1 MLNKL
6 EKVVWGSLL
15 TLGLAG
21 LAAWPASAQE
31 AETAA
36 RRVTKRVTPTY
47 PLFAQQAR
55 LSGTVRLLLVVS
67 PDGTVKSLKTLG
79 GNAVL
84 ASAAEIAMKQWK
96 FEPGKNET
104 NESVAFKFDPPK

>member
-6 EKVVWGSLL
+6 KKVVWGGTL

-21 LAAWPASAQE
+21 MTSWPAGAQE
-31 AETAA
+31 PETP
-36 RRVTKRVTPTY
+36 RKITKRVAPVY
-47 PLFAQQAR
+47 PAFALQAH
-55 LSGTVRLLLVVS
+55 LTGTVRLLLVVS
-67 PDGTVKSLKTLG
+67 ADGTVKSLKTLG

-96 FEPGKNET
+96 YEAGKNET

>member
-1 MLNKL
+1 MGNELK
-6 EKVVWGSLL
+6 KAVWTGAL

-21 LAAWPASAQE
+21 MAVWPASAQE
-31 AETAA
+31 PEVA
-36 RRVTKRVTPTY
+36 RKVTKRVSPVY
-47 PLFAQQAR
+47 PPFALQAR
-55 LSGTVRLLLVVS
+55 LTGTVRLMLVVS
-67 PDGTVKSLKTLG
+67 PDGTVKSLRTLG

-84 ASAAEIAMKQWK
+84 ASAAEIAIKQWK

>member
-6 EKVVWGSLL
+6 KKAVWGSALA
-15 TLGLAG
+15 LGLAG
-21 LAAWPASAQE
+21 MTVWPASAQE
-31 AETAA
+31 AETA
-36 RRVTKRVTPTY
+36 RKVTKRVAPVY
-47 PLFAQQAR
+47 PPFALQAR
-55 LSGTVRLLLVVS
+55 LTGTVRLLLVVS
-67 PDGTVKSLKTLG
+67 PDGTVKSLRTLG

-96 FEPGKNET
+96 FEAGKNET

>member
-1 MLNKL
+1 MLNRLK
-6 EKVVWGSLL
+6 KVVWGSVL

-21 LAAWPASAQE
+21 MAASPVGAQE
-31 AETAA
+31 AEVA
-36 RRVTKRVTPTY
+36 RKVTKRVTPIY
-47 PLFAQQAR
+47 PLFALQAR
-55 LSGTVRLLLVVS
+55 LTGTVRLMLVVS

-96 FEPGKNET
+96 YEAGKNET
-104 NESVAFKFDPPK
+104 NESVVFKFDPPK

>member
-6 EKVVWGSLL
+6 EKAVWGSTL
-15 TLGLAG
+15 TLVLAG
-21 LAAWPASAQE
+21 MASWPATAQE
-31 AETAA
+31 AEVA
-36 RRVTKRVTPTY
+36 RKVTKRVAPVY
-47 PLFAQQAR
+47 PPFALQAR
-55 LSGTVRLLLVVS
+55 LTGTVRMLLIVS
-67 PDGTVKSLKTLG
+67 KDGTVKSLKTLG

>member
-6 EKVVWGSLL
+6 KKVVWGTTL

-21 LAAWPASAQE
+21 MASWSVGAQE
-31 AETAA
+31 ADGA
-36 RRVTKRVTPTY
+36 RKITKRVAPVY
-47 PLFAQQAR
+47 PPFALQAR
-55 LSGTVRLLLVVS
+55 LAGTVRLLLVVS
-67 PDGTVKSLKTLG
+67 PDGSVKSLKTLG

-84 ASAAEIAMKQWK
+84 ASAAEIAIKQWK
-96 FEPGKNET
+96 FEAGKNET

>member
-1 MLNKL
+1 MLNELK
-6 EKVVWGSLL
+6 KAVWGSML

-21 LAAWPASAQE
+21 MAVWPAGAQE
-31 AETAA
+31 ADIA
-36 RRVTKRVTPTY
+36 RKVTKRVTPVY
-47 PLFAQQAR
+47 PAFALQAR
-55 LSGTVRLLLVVS
+55 LAGTVRLLLVVS

-96 FEPGKNET
+96 FEVGKNET

>member
-1 MLNKL
+1 MLNELRKA
-6 EKVVWGSLL
+6 VWSSML

-21 LAAWPASAQE
+21 MAAWPAAAQE
-31 AETAA
+31 VETARKVT
-36 RRVTKRVTPTY
+36 RRVEPVY
-47 PLFAQQAR
+47 PAFALQAR
-55 LSGTVRLLLVVS
+55 LTGTVRLLLVVS
-67 PDGTVKSLKTLG
+67 PDGTVKRLKTLG

-96 FEPGKNET
+96 FEAGKNET

>member
-1 MLNKL
+1 MLNELRKA
-6 EKVVWGSLL
+6 VWSSLL

-21 LAAWPASAQE
+21 MAAWPAGAQE
-31 AETAA
+31 AEVA
-36 RRVTKRVTPTY
+36 RKVTKRVVPAY

-55 LSGTVRLLLVVS
+55 LAGTVRLLLVVA

>member
-1 MLNKL
+1 MASELK
-6 EKVVWGSLL
+6 KVVWAGAL

-21 LAAWPASAQE
+21 MAAWLAGAQE
-31 AETAA
+31 PETA
-36 RRVTKRVTPTY
+36 RKITKRVAPVY
-47 PLFAQQAR
+47 PAFALQAH
-55 LSGTVRLLLVVS
+55 LTGTVRLLLVVS
-67 PDGTVKSLKTLG
+67 ADGTVKSLKTLG

-96 FEPGKNET
+96 FEAGKNET

>member
-1 MLNKL
+1 MVNELK
-6 EKVVWGSLL
+6 KAVWGSML

-21 LAAWPASAQE
+21 MAAWPAGAQD
-31 AETAA
+31 AEVA
-36 RRVTKRVTPTY
+36 RKVTKRVTPIY

-96 FEPGKNET
+96 YEAGKNET

>member
-1 MLNKL
+1 MRNELK
-6 EKVVWGSLL
+6 KAVWGSIL
-15 TLGLAG
+15 TLGLTG
-21 LAAWPASAQE
+21 MAAWPASAQE
-31 AETAA
+31 AELA
-36 RRVTKRVTPTY
+36 RKVTKRVTPVY

-55 LSGTVRLLLVVS
+55 LAGTVRLLLVVA

-96 FEPGKNET
+96 FEPGKSET

>member
-1 MLNKL
+1 MGKGLK
-6 EKVVWGSLL
+6 KAICGGAL

-21 LAAWPASAQE
+21 LVVCPADAQE
-31 AETAA
+31 TA
-36 RRVTKRVTPTY
+36 RKVTKRVTPTY
-47 PLFAQQAR
+47 PTFAKQAH
-55 LSGTVRLLLVVS
+55 LVGTVRLILIVA

-96 FEPGKNET
+96 FEPAKEET
-104 NESVAFKFDPPK
+104 NESVAFKFDGTE